1 MNSDG
6 FLYFVVSVLQFSEKL
21 PRHYNLPRC
30 LLLCLNLS
38 DLLRHTTY
46 FLIKLLDR
54 NFTLKRS
61 AFYLRIYA
69 NQMVPIAVIL
79 VL

>member
-21 PRHYNLPRC
+21 PRNYNLPRC

-46 FLIKLLDR
+46 LLIKLLDR

-61 AFYLRIYA
+61 AFYLRI
-69 NQMVPIAVIL
+69 
-79 VL
+79 